1 MSHFWSA
8 FANQLRDCGR
18 GAAWFLVALGGFFIL
33 MVMGAW
39 AVDHGHVNKLLGVA
53 AVGGVLLIYQLVAA
67 IRRAVQ
73 WRRHRLKF
81 PQLSDD
87 ELNQARTKLA
97 RRSKPAGALPS
108 LPVKARLFCGP
119 IY

>member
-1 MSHFWSA
+1 MSPFWSA

-18 GAAWFLVALGGFFIL
+18 GATWFLVTLGGFFVL
-33 MVMGAW
+33 MVVGAL
-39 AVDHGHVNKLLGVA
+39 AVQNGHANEVVAVA
-53 AVGGVLLIYQLVAA
+53 AVGGVLLIYHLVAA

-81 PQLSDD
+81 PQLSSD
-87 ELNQARTKLA
+87 ELNKARTKLT
-97 RRSKPAGALPS
+97 RRSKPAGPLPP
-108 LPVKARLFCGP
+108 LPVKARPFCGP

>member
-1 MSHFWSA
+1 MSPFWSA

-18 GAAWFLVALGGFFIL
+18 GATWFLVALGGGFVL
-33 MVMGAW
+33 LVMGAL
-39 AVDHGHVNKLLGVA
+39 AVEKGHVNEVIGVA
-53 AVGGVLLIYQLVAA
+53 AVGGVLMVFQLGVA

-87 ELNQARTKLA
+87 ELNKARTKLA
-97 RRSKPAGALPS
+97 KRSQPARPLPT
-108 LPVKARLFCGP
+108 LPVKVRPFSRP